1 VLLCKNRVTKG
12 KIMTDNEKE
21 KMKNLER
28 LLHKARIDVFSE
40 NEVVAEQ
47 AQKDIKSLK
56 KQLEPFYEKQ
66 YNKWMKKIDEK
77 MLFQTE

>member
-1 VLLCKNRVTKG
+1 MLLCKNRVTKG
-12 KIMTDNEKE
+12 KTMTDDEKE

-40 NEVVAEQ
+40 NIVVAEQ

>member
-12 KIMTDNEKE
+12 KTMTDDEKE

-40 NEVVAEQ
+40 NIVVAEQ

>member
-1 VLLCKNRVTKG
+1 
-12 KIMTDNEKE
+12 MTDDEKE

-40 NEVVAEQ
+40 NIVVAEQ